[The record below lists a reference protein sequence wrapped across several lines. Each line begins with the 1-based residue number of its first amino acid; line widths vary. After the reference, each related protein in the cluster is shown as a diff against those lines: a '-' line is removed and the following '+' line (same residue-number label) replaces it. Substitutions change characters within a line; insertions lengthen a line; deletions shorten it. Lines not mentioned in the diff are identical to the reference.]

1 MKNKVENIF
10 CVLILTWQYHAAQLT
25 SRPVTV
31 LGTATLCSLN
41 QIVRM
46 TVKHWCKRS
55 EVCVRC
61 WKLFCR
67 RKKNMRSKIMICV
80 RDMCSFTERW
90 TLALWWF
97 QDVSVKDNRQSLPL
111 RDGKV
116 VFFSFSH
123 FSGFVLAGKAEL
135 YWVMYCVS
143 KGNGIVEESSCNS
156 NILSKLNL
164 EFNQSH

>member
-1 MKNKVENIF
+1 MSVTGAVLLRDGHWLCVESGEMKIDSA
-10 CVLILTWQYHAAQLT
+10 HSA
-25 SRPVTV
+25 
-31 LGTATLCSLN
+31 
-41 QIVRM
+41 
-46 TVKHWCKRS
+46 
-55 EVCVRC
+55 
-61 WKLFCR
+61 
-67 RKKNMRSKIMICV
+67 MR
-80 RDMCSFTERW
+80 
-90 TLALWWF
+90 F
-97 QDVSVKDNRQSLPL
+97 QDVSVKYSLKSTIIL